1 MSVPLLL
8 AMALCAVGGV
18 EVTVAPDQ
26 PLPFVYVDDPLIIEL
41 VSAEEAVA
49 RVKLRLQA
57 THRSEA
63 AEITLGDAL
72 LPAGAPRW
80 LAVKDDPHGRGA
92 YTAEI
97 SLEIQG
103 EIEKHTARY
112 CRIDRPAAQR
122 PLPLYAAVA
131 GEADDRLLLALKSAG
146 IRCVRLDAAHPDFAG
161 AVSRAVA
168 AGLSVVA
175 GLNADAAPETVRETV
190 KSLPEQHCARLL
202 RWEIQY
208 TGDNQAFA
216 ALLGAV
222 KQGACPAPAAVV
234 VPRPALFAQFLT
246 GHPGTPLRQCVLATE
261 GAPDPASI
269 GEMRREAFRHGMDGW
284 AFHAWWRPR
293 NGEDASGG
301 AMAARFFMLLRVGTG
316 QFGVDAARISAGGEL
331 LEPAAW
337 VNGLAVRLDGVAYAG
352 DLPLAGGARAPL
364 FRRNEKWTLALWGEG
379 GAAKA
384 DIPLEGAAGVEWSD
398 ALGNPMPAP
407 EPPSLTAESAPV
419 YITGTGGVLPGRAA
433 TALANSLAEAF
444 LGNDEYKT
452 LTLNGLREVVTAIHA
467 ETGGASGRARF
478 LDLLRLLPKVE
489 ELRQNG
495 QAPAH
500 TALPALHDLAAL
512 ARALCLVEDDRGEL
526 FLEPLNDIIA
536 RCEELQSLYLTGTTA
551 HDDGPT
557 RGEWLLS
564 EVRRLVD
571 EAEALEQAGRRV
583 EASAVAMLAEAW
595 AQGLVV
601 ASKAPAAAPPAVAP
615 PAAPSPPPAEKAAA
629 PAAAA
634 KPAQA
639 QAKDSPAP
647 EKQAGEVVHVV
658 ASGDNPSKIAAKYGV
673 TVDNL
678 LSWNNLK
685 KSSRLNIGDK
695 LVIRQPGKMPEAP
708 KTGSS
713 RRR

>member
-18 EVTVAPDQ
+18 EVTIAPDQ

-41 VSAEEAVA
+41 VSAEEAQA

-57 THRSEA
+57 SHRSEA

-92 YTAEI
+92 YTAEL

-103 EIEKHTARY
+103 EIERHTARY

-131 GEADDRLLLALKSAG
+131 GDADELLLLALKSAG

-161 AVSRAVA
+161 AVARAA
-168 AGLSVVA
+168 EAGLSVVA
-175 GLNADAAPETVRETV
+175 GINADAAPETVRDTV
-190 KSLPEQHCARLL
+190 KSLPEQHCARML

-208 TGDNQAFA
+208 TGDNQAFSA
-216 ALLGAV
+216 IIGAV
-222 KQGACPAPAAVV
+222 KQGACPAPAAVAV
-234 VPRPALFAQFLT
+234 AGPALFSQFLRE
-246 GHPGTPLRQCVLATE
+246 HPGTPVRQCVLVSN
-261 GAPDPASI
+261 GAPDPAAIS
-269 GEMRREAFRHGMDGW
+269 EMRREALRHGMNGW
-284 AFHAWWRPR
+284 VFHAWWRPR
-293 NGEDASGG
+293 GGEDASGG
-301 AMAARFFMLLRVGTG
+301 AMAARFFMLLREGTG
-316 QFGVDAARISAGGEL
+316 QLGLDAGRISAGGEL

-337 VNGLAVRLDGVAYAG
+337 VNGLSVRLDGAEHAG
-352 DLPLAGGARAPL
+352 DLPLKAGVRAPL
-364 FRRNEKWTLALWGEG
+364 LRRNEKWTLALWSED
-379 GAAKA
+379 GAAQVE
-384 DIPLEGAAGVEWSD
+384 IPLEGAAGVEWSD
-398 ALGNPMPAP
+398 ALGNPIPLP
-407 EPPSLTAESAPV
+407 DPPLLAVESAPV
-419 YITGTGGVLPGRAA
+419 YITGTGGVLLGRAA
-433 TALANSLAEAF
+433 AELANTLAGAF
-444 LGNDEYKT
+444 LANDEYKA
-452 LTLNGLREVVTAIHA
+452 LSLNGLREVVTAIHA

-478 LDLLRLLPKVE
+478 LDLLRLLPRVE

-495 QAPAH
+495 QTPAH
-500 TALPALHDLAAL
+500 TALPALQELAAL

-536 RCEELQSLYLTGTTA
+536 RCEELQSLYLTGTTT

-571 EAEALEQAGRRV
+571 EAEALDRAGRRV
-583 EASAVAMLAEAW
+583 EASAVSMLAEAW
-595 AQGLVV
+595 AQGLVL
-601 ASKAPAAAPPAVAP
+601 AAKAPAAAPP
-615 PAAPSPPPAEKAAA
+615 PAAPPPPAEKA
-629 PAAAA
+629 PAA
-634 KPAQA
+634 KPEQA
-639 QAKDSPAP
+639 TSTGTPAP
-647 EKQAGEVVHVV
+647 EQAAGEVVHVV
-658 ASGDNPSKIAAKYGV
+658 VSGDNPSKIAAKYGV
-673 TVDNL
+673 SVDNL

-685 KSSRLNIGDK
+685 KTSRLRIGDK
-695 LVIRQPGKMPEAP
+695 LVIRQPGKVPEAP
-708 KTGSS
+708 KTGPS